1 MIRPGKGG
9 YHQSGP
15 PVTASR
21 ASSLIA
27 DRRGGGGRV
36 ALIADW
42 SGSLIADKRGVLLIA
57 ESWKVSLMGLI
68 DEGSLIA
75 LMKGSCSDS

>member
-1 MIRPGKGG
+1 MILPGKGG

-27 DRRGGGGRV
+27 DRRGGRV

-42 SGSLIADKRGVLLIA
+42 RGSLIADKRGVLLIA